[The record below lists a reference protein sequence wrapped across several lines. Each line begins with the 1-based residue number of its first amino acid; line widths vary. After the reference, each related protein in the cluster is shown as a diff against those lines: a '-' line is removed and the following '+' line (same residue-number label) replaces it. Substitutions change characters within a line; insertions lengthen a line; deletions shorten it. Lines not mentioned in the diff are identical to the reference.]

1 MAMTIYAKITGE
13 KNIPGDCTQQGRED
27 TIICYSLDHIVDI
40 PRDTHSGL
48 PTGQRIHRPVKIT
61 THIGKHT
68 PLLFDAC
75 TSGTRLKVEFKFF
88 RINEKGKEE
97 EYYKVELTNAI
108 VVETR
113 EWFPTTF
120 IEENKAYKHMQ
131 DVSFTYEAIK
141 WTATKDGTEADDSW
155 TKPKS

>member
-1 MAMTIYAKITGE
+1 MAMTIYAKIDG
-13 KNIPGDCTQQGRED
+13 IPGDCTQAGRED
-27 TIICYSLDHIVDI
+27 MIICYSLDHTVDI

-48 PTGQRIHRPVKIT
+48 PTGQRIHRPVKIS

-75 TSGTRLKVEFKFF
+75 AAGTRLKVELHFF
-88 RINEKGKEE
+88 RINDKGKEE
-97 EYYKVELTNAI
+97 EYYVIALDQAI

-131 DVSFTYEAIK
+131 DVSFTYESIK

-155 TKPKS
+155 KKPKT